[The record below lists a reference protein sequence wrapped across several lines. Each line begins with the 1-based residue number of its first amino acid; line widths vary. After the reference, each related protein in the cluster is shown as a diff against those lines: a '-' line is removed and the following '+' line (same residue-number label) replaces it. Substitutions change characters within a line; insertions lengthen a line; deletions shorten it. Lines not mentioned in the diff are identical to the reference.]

1 MRIARTVE
9 QAEGF
14 GPCVLTIGKFDGVHA
29 GHEYLLTQVVDA
41 AHQRGLKPAAMTF
54 YPHPACVVAPDRV
67 LKPLMSL
74 EHRCERVRDLGIE
87 ELFILQFTSEVARL
101 SPEEFAAS
109 FIAAAMRAKLVIV
122 GENFRFGHRQAGD
135 PAMLVQL
142 GERYGFETRLVA
154 PVKRRGMIVSTSA
167 IRTLLEQG
175 EVSRAARLLNRPFAI
190 SGDVV
195 AGFGVGSKQTVPTL
209 NLRPGAEVLPRGG
222 VYITRTKDLAK
233 QRCWNSIT
241 NIGSRPTFNGSELT
255 IETHLLDPLDGAAPA
270 RIGVEFLRRVRD
282 ERKFENPEA
291 LKRQIMSDVAQAQ
304 RYFRRLGSGAAGALR

>member
-1 MRIARTVE
+1 MRIARTLE

-29 GHEYLLTQVVDA
+29 GHEYLLTQVVDGA
-41 AHQRGLKPAAMTF
+41 RQRGLKPATMTF

-67 LKPLMSL
+67 PQPLMSL
-74 EHRCERVRDLGIE
+74 DDRCERIRGLGIE
-87 ELFILQFTSEVARL
+87 ELFILQFTSDVARL
-101 SPEEFAAS
+101 SPEEFAAR
-109 FIAAAMRAKLVIV
+109 FIAAAMQAKLVIV
-122 GENFRFGHRQAGD
+122 GENFRFGHRQGGD
-135 PAMLVQL
+135 PETLAQL

-175 EVSRAARLLNRPFAI
+175 DVSRAARLLDRSFEI

-195 AGFGVGSKQTVPTL
+195 TGFGVGSKQTVPTL

-222 VYITRTKDLAK
+222 VYITRTKDLAE

-241 NIGSRPTFNGSELT
+241 NIGSRPTFNGNELT
-255 IETHLLDPLDGAAPA
+255 IETHLLDPLEGSTPA
-270 RIGVEFLRRVRD
+270 RIGVEFLRHVRD

-304 RYFRRLGSGAAGALR
+304 RYFRRLGSSTAGAPR